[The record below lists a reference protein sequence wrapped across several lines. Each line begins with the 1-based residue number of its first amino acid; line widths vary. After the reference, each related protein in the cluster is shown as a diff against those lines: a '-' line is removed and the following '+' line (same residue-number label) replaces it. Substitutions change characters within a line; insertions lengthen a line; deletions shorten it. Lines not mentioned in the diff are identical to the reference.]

1 MVKDKRAQQHDYDL
15 VLWRLANWIDSNINL
30 PVDRMEYNL
39 MTVSLSLLTQVC
51 IVGLL
56 HRGIDHNDIGR
67 AIGITKNTKT
77 TINRWQ
83 TGEVTP
89 DWDKIIILSYIYRR
103 TKRNDFKWRNQHLSV
118 EVITT
123 ELDRH

>member
-15 VLWRLANWIDSNINL
+15 VLWRLANWIDSNIGL
-30 PVDRMEYNL
+30 PVETMEYNL
-39 MTVSLSLLTQVC
+39 MKVSLSLLTQVC

-56 HRGIDHNDIGR
+56 HRGIDHDDIAR
-67 AIGITKNTKT
+67 ATGVTKT

-83 TGEVTP
+83 RGEVTP
-89 DWDKIIILSYIYRR
+89 AWDKIVILSYIYRR
-103 TKRNDFKWRNQHLSV
+103 TKSNDFKWRNQQLSV

-123 ELDRH
+123 EPNRH